1 LLAPVAHRRL
11 RDKHGAALHREQ
23 RGGQLR
29 VVLDSEKRIAKRL
42 WPQRREDRG
51 VFRRWVAH
59 VGAMRAGVER
69 VADGAQASGAWR
81 RRGGR

>member
-1 LLAPVAHRRL
+1 VAL
-11 RDKHGAALHREQ
+11 S
-23 RGGQLR
+23 
-29 VVLDSEKRIAKRL
+29 SEKRTAKRL

-59 VGAMRAGVER
+59 MGAVRAGVER
-69 VADGAQASGAWR
+69 VADGARASDAWR

>member
-1 LLAPVAHRRL
+1 VAL
-11 RDKHGAALHREQ
+11 GSK
-23 RGGQLR
+23 
-29 VVLDSEKRIAKRL
+29 KRTAKRL

-59 VGAMRAGVER
+59 MGAVRVGVER
-69 VADGAQASGAWR
+69 VADGARASDAWR

>member
-1 LLAPVAHRRL
+1 
-11 RDKHGAALHREQ
+11 
-23 RGGQLR
+23 